1 MKLERSLPS
10 ADFIGAS
17 GLEIVGNVGH
27 RSSSVVASVE
37 QPIIGR
43 CVQPAFDFGVKKG
56 MKTIAIEHP
65 CLEVGLDQCGAIVL
79 RPYHQMACFAGVN
92 RHGVA
97 LGDFEACGEVRHFFS
112 LPQKHPAIVAQQ
124 HTPILKHRDAVLVG
138 VRVFRLGCSLPV
150 NGAVPCRSSIGGLP
164 KIHAAHQDTVGLVR
178 VNGNAQVPKRLSST
192 ICTADRVAK
201 KVRAI
206 VSGGFR
212 RPSEPAI
219 HTAPKSQEILLKVV
233 AGHCVHRVRGH
244 AVRIGVSCQLN
255 ASNAV
260 VGLGQLASL
269 PIHAAVC
276 GAVHPLVFDT
286 HHRNAVI
293 DPNQISR
300 GPRAHEVERGSCI
313 QGSEQTEIGSHKH
326 RI

>member
-1 MKLERSLPS
+1 
-10 ADFIGAS
+10 
-17 GLEIVGNVGH
+17 
-27 RSSSVVASVE
+27 
-37 QPIIGR
+37 
-43 CVQPAFDFGVKKG
+43 

-79 RPYHQMACFAGVN
+79 RPHHQMACFPGVN

-97 LGDFEACGEVRHFFS
+97 LGDLETCREVCHFFS
-112 LPQKHPAIVAQQ
+112 LPQKHPTIVAQH
-124 HTPILKHRDAVLVG
+124 HTPILKHCDAVLVG
-138 VRVFRLGCSLPV
+138 VCVFRIGCSLPMD
-150 NGAVPCRSSIGGLP
+150 GAIPGRPAVRGFP
-164 KIHAAHQDTVGLVR
+164 KIDTPDQHVIGLVWID
-178 VNGNAQVPKRLSST
+178 GNAQVPKRLSST
-192 ICTADRVAK
+192 ICTVDRVAK
-201 KVRAI
+201 KVGPI
-206 VSGGFR
+206 VAGGFR

-233 AGHCVHRVRGH
+233 AGHRVHRIRGH

-286 HHRNAVI
+286 CHRNAVI

-300 GPRAHEVERGSCI
+300 GPRAHEVERGTCI
-313 QGSEQTEIGSHKH
+313 QGSEQTEIGSYKH
-326 RI
+326 CV